1 MMQGLF
7 KTPTHWE
14 QGSRTL
20 VPPCQSLQLCP
31 LGELQGNASSQGP
44 AETLPPKKGTPKQPG
59 LQNYKYL
66 FCTCA
71 PKFTIVPGYNR
82 AHCAC
87 AVRLSFGHRTG
98 KKDPKEPRKKNF
110 DLQ

>member
-7 KTPTHWE
+7 KTPKHPE

-20 VPPCQSLQLCP
+20 VPPLPRSATLPAGGAARNCKLP
-31 LGELQGNASSQGP
+31 RSSKDP
-44 AETLPPKKGTPKQPG
+44 PPPKKGTPKQPG

-87 AVRLSFGHRTG
+87 AVWLSFGHRTR
-98 KKDPKEPRKKNF
+98 KKDPKEPRKKN
-110 DLQ
+110 